1 MELFGWMFLP
11 QFFMQFFRS
20 SSISTLEEYTGLR
33 LNIQS
38 ISLYVSAGL
47 YVLCLVMGGLGMT
60 AMAKKVGLKH
70 SWISFLPFANTYY
83 AGKLAGETRVFNQ
96 KMKRTGLYAALVE
109 VFYVA
114 FNVFSLVLWF
124 LLMNPAYY
132 KQEFSSDGTSWMPSF
147 DISLMPTSLRWMATA
162 NTVCGYLSIV
172 VEFLLI
178 FFMCV
183 LYYAFFR
190 KYYAR
195 GPFLM
200 TFLCAVLPLRGFVI
214 FAVRNNTP
222 VDYDAWMQQRMQAYA
237 QRQQQ
242 MYGQGGYGGYSGGY
256 NGGYNGGQNGYGQ
269 GGSAPADPFP
279 DYGDAG
285 DAGNPE
291 NFGNSGSSGG
301 GSSSGGGNDDPFPG
315 F

>member
-11 QFFMQFFRS
+11 QFIMQFFRS
-20 SSISTLEEYTGLR
+20 YSIATLEEYTDLM

-60 AMAKKVGLKH
+60 VMAKKVGMKH
-70 SWISFLPFANTYY
+70 SWISFLPFLNTYY

-96 KMKRTGLYAALVE
+96 KMKRVGLYTTLVE
-109 VFYVA
+109 IFYVA
-114 FNVFSLVLWF
+114 FNVFALVLWY
-124 LLMNPAYY
+124 LLMNPEYY
-132 KQEFSSDGTSWMPSF
+132 TQQFSSDRTEWSPVFNVSKM
-147 DISLMPTSLRWMATA
+147 DMSLRWIPVAS
-162 NTVCGYLSIV
+162 NVCSYLSII
-172 VEFLLI
+172 VEFVLI

-214 FAVRNNTP
+214 FAVRNNNP
-222 VDYDAWMQQRMQAYA
+222 VDYDAWMQQRMQEYA

-242 MYGQGGYGGYSGGY
+242 MYGQGGYNGGYGGYSGGY
-256 NGGYNGGQNGYGQ
+256 NGGQGGYGQ

-279 DYGDAG
+279 DYGDGKPEGGGPDNPSAG
-285 DAGNPE
+285 
-291 NFGNSGSSGG
+291 GSSG
-301 GSSSGGGNDDPFPG
+301 SSGGGNDDPFPG